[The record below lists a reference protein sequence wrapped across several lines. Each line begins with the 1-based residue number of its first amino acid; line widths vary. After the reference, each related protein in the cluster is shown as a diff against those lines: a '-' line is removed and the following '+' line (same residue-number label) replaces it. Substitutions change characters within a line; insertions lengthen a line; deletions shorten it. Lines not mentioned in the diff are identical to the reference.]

1 MSRNIRR
8 DKFRLLRRVVQKAT
22 ERNRVGRMTISHK
35 RPLPSQ
41 RCLNCPLV
49 KLRARAVRREA
60 VRRGV
65 VFSVYVSQD
74 PGLPSLGEAAQQS
87 AALAVRRYQVRVA
100 TAVNAKELVRDNE
113 RIDLEDARLW
123 RAADCAQESLPHP
136 FIFSYVVRGALPKVA
151 PRLAVVLTKTLA
163 PASPVCRAPP
173 CQSQFIP
180 ARSVRPVG
188 RRVLWYGRWR
198 LASAESAAFLAF
210 AAW

>member
-100 TAVNAKELVRDNE
+100 TAVNMPRSWFATTSESTSKMQGSGVLRT
-113 RIDLEDARLW
+113 ARRRACRTPSYSATLFVEPSPRWPHAWPSFSPRPW
-123 RAADCAQESLPHP
+123 RPRAQYAAPHP
-136 FIFSYVVRGALPKVA
+136 VSLNSSRHA
-151 PRLAVVLTKTLA
+151 PSDR
-163 PASPVCRAPP
+163 
-173 CQSQFIP
+173 
-180 ARSVRPVG
+180 
-188 RRVLWYGRWR
+188 
-198 LASAESAAFLAF
+198 
-210 AAW
+210 